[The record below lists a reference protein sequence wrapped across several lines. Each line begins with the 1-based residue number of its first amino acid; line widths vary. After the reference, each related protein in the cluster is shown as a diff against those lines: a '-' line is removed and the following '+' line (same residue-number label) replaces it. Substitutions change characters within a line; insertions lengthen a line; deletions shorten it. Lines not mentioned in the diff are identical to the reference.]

1 MPLVVLMVSSS
12 VDASGSRKIRSQ
24 VDKVGKLLDLSVIKV
39 IVGLYENPTGGICQE
54 PVVKAN
60 ILLGFT
66 PSPIKFT
73 KTVIEVC
80 HIITIY

>member
-39 IVGLYENPTGGICQE
+39 IGLYENPTGGICQE
-54 PVVKAN
+54 PVEKAN